1 MSRRILAV
9 LLAVLVAA
17 IVLFATRDSSSEISV
32 TQTLRTVDLVASVNA
47 INVDSGWSQE
57 NGVTRGGAMRLS
69 LDDLRVLT
77 VQEGTLAAEY
87 GSTSACTDFV
97 KPNACVLLAD
107 MLGDAVVW
115 FALVPSDVLAGREFL
130 TLPGL
135 VDMQANGDEGVL
147 RNGWVRFNYNDA
159 HFKIDIHVQ
168 PVWINIISRF
178 HIEMLH
184 PEELVRDMS
193 GAIFYIITIDTKW
206 FKKPFML
213 SNSDAAV
220 STVRLVW
227 YLVTYLCACSSQPQS
242 LQ

>member
-17 IVLFATRDSSSEISV
+17 IVLFVIRDSSSEISV
-32 TQTLRTVDLVASVNA
+32 TQTLRTVDLVASVNS

-57 NGVTRGGAMRLS
+57 NGVTRGGAMRMS

-115 FALVPSDVLAGREFL
+115 FALVPSDALAGREFL

-135 VDMQANGDEGVL
+135 VDMQANGDEGIL
-147 RNGWVRFNYNDA
+147 RNGWVVKLATPVKRECGDAVTSSLRDFITRFPDQLS
-159 HFKIDIHVQ
+159 K
-168 PVWINIISRF
+168 
-178 HIEMLH
+178 
-184 PEELVRDMS
+184 
-193 GAIFYIITIDTKW
+193 TIVNLTTD
-206 FKKPFML
+206 
-213 SNSDAAV
+213 NVV
-220 STVRLVW
+220 SVK
-227 YLVTYLCACSSQPQS
+227 CK
-242 LQ
+242 

>member
-1 MSRRILAV
+1 LSRRILAV

-57 NGVTRGGAMRLS
+57 NGVTRGGAMRVS

-107 MLGDAVVW
+107 TLGDAVVW

-147 RNGWVRFNYNDA
+147 RNGWVVKLATPVKRECGDAVTSSLRDFITRFPD
-159 HFKIDIHVQ
+159 Q
-168 PVWINIISRF
+168 
-178 HIEMLH
+178 
-184 PEELVRDMS
+184 
-193 GAIFYIITIDTKW
+193 
-206 FKKPFML
+206 L
-213 SNSDAAV
+213 SKSIVNLTTDNVV
-220 STVRLVW
+220 SVK
-227 YLVTYLCACSSQPQS
+227 CK
-242 LQ
+242 